1 MKKQLS
7 KSFLRNRKTK
17 FSDKMFKRYLQNTSV
32 LYLVWVVVG
41 IDHLRNI
48 QEIIENHGVDQ
59 FKFLYNY
66 LQLKAEIR

>member
-1 MKKQLS
+1 
-7 KSFLRNRKTK
+7 
-17 FSDKMFKRYLQNTSV
+17 MFKRYLQNTSV